1 MNTLVRSVCLC
12 VSAFLFSLFLVSCSD
27 SGTAT
32 VRISLDLPDSVAAQ
46 SRAPESIIDRVLGF
60 FSTPAYAQLASLG
73 ISSVQ
78 VTVSGPG
85 MDTVVKKYSGDTLLV
100 VMAIEEGPQRTI
112 EVSASL
118 ERDNKTAVLS
128 YQGSATV
135 DLKAGELKVV
145 AVTMIASDIK
155 LVLPDFSNARLVQI
169 PGIDAT
175 DDEWASIGVVYT
187 GTYPSYSEVSL
198 LPYDVDFDA
207 AGRIYMLSSGNGA
220 RLLRFNA
227 LVALTVAEDV
237 LTDDDLG
244 GYELMNATGI
254 AIDRPNNILY
264 CVFDDAIMAKDLSS
278 GTVSNITDG
287 AELPPALAN
296 GATLSDLAV
305 DGDGGMYVAAQ
316 GNGGSVP
323 GLVFKYDPEANAVAQ
338 YTDPDSGEPMDISV
352 SLSELEGLNYSYNTS
367 AWDITIRGD
376 QAYVA
381 VYDSSPENPQN
392 AVVRFDLNLQ
402 DPAVLTQGPGT
413 SPDSFIG
420 PHRFV
425 GWNSGRLFVI
435 DDLAD
440 NDRIVGFDISLFDD
454 NSDGGWETYGSTG
467 TLTGQFMFY
476 VNN

>member
-1 MNTLVRSVCLC
+1 MKAFLRSVCLC

-32 VRISLDLPDSVAAQ
+32 VRISLDLPGTVAVQ
-46 SRAPESIIDRVLGF
+46 NRAPESVIDRILGF

-85 MDTVVKKYSGDTLLV
+85 MDTVVKKYSGDTILV

-128 YQGSATV
+128 YQGSSTV

-145 AVTMIASDIK
+145 TVTMIASDIK
-155 LVLPDFSNARLVQI
+155 LVVPDYSNARLVQV

-175 DDEWASIGVVYT
+175 DDEWASISVVYT
-187 GTYPSYSEVSL
+187 GTYPLYSEVSL

-207 AGRIYMLSSGNGA
+207 AGRIYVLSTGNGA

-227 LVALTVAEDV
+227 LILLTVAEDV
-237 LTDDDLG
+237 LTDDELG
-244 GYELMNATGI
+244 DYQLMDANGI
-254 AIDRPNNILY
+254 AIDRLNSILY
-264 CVFDDAIMAKDLSS
+264 CAFDDAIMAKDLSTGS
-278 GTVSNITDG
+278 LTDITDG
-287 AELPPALAN
+287 AVLPPEFGN
-296 GATLSDLAV
+296 GALISDLTV

-316 GNGGSVP
+316 GNGDGIP
-323 GLVFKYDPEANAVAQ
+323 GVVFKYDPETKAVAQ
-338 YTDPDSGEPMDISV
+338 YTDPDSGEAMDISV

-376 QAYVA
+376 HIFVT
-381 VYDSSPENPQN
+381 VYDNDGLYNS
-392 AVVRFDLNLQ
+392 VVRFDVNLQ
-402 DPAVLTQGPGT
+402 DPVVLTQGPGT

-420 PHRFV
+420 PHRFA

-454 NSDGGWETYGSTG
+454 SSDGGWETYGSTG
-467 TLTGQFMFY
+467 TGTGQFMFY
-476 VNN
+476 ENY